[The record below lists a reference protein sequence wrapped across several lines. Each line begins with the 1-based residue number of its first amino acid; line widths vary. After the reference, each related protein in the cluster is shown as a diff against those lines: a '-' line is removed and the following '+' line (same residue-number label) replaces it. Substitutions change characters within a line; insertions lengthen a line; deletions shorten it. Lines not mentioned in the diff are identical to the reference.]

1 MEIIK
6 KIGYLIAVFACCVLG
21 GGLGNMQ
28 TGSQNAAKK
37 DDAVQILGRIC
48 GIAAEDN
55 ISEVKRSVAL
65 NLCEKFSK
73 ITDEDAAKLG
83 EVLNAIH

>member
-28 TGSQNAAKK
+28 TQNAAKK

-48 GIAAEDN
+48 GIAGEDG
-55 ISEVKRSVAL
+55 ISELKRSVAL

-83 EVLNAIH
+83 EVLDAIH

>member
-28 TGSQNAAKK
+28 NAQNTAKK

-48 GIAAEDN
+48 GIASEDG
-55 ISEVKRSVAL
+55 ISDLKRSVAL

-83 EVLNAIH
+83 EVLDAIH

>member
-1 MEIIK
+1 MELIK

-28 TGSQNAAKK
+28 TGQNAAKK

-65 NLCEKFSK
+65 NLCEKFGK

-83 EVLNAIH
+83 EVLDAIH